1 MSGPPI
7 FHLLAGPNGAGK
19 STLFKALVAHNV
31 LSKNLPFI
39 NADVYERNNLG
50 DISDLDARSE
60 AARAWAD
67 SERSRLLASRVSF
80 VSETVFSHP
89 SKLTLISQALTNG
102 FLVVLYIVAVDNPEL
117 LLKRVEQ
124 RVKEGGHAVSADRIL
139 SRYPRTLKNL
149 HSAIRMAS
157 VSYIYDSSADNVDVE
172 ATLNLV
178 AIYQPSKGGESVR
191 LFSDTIPR
199 WAHEMISMSNPSD
212 ENY

>member
-7 FHLLAGPNGAGK
+7 FHVLAGPNGAGK
-19 STLFKALVAHNV
+19 STLFRALVADNV

-39 NADVYERNNLG
+39 NADIYERNNLG

-139 SRYPRTLKNL
+139 SRYPKTLKNL
-149 HSAIRMAS
+149 HAAIRMAS
-157 VSYIYDSSADNVDVE
+157 VSYLYDSSTDSVDIDAV
-172 ATLNLV
+172 LSLV
-178 AIYQPSKGGESVR
+178 AIYQPNKANDLVR
-191 LFSDTIPR
+191 LFANSPPR
-199 WAHEMISMSNPSD
+199 WAHEMISTSKP
-212 ENY
+212 